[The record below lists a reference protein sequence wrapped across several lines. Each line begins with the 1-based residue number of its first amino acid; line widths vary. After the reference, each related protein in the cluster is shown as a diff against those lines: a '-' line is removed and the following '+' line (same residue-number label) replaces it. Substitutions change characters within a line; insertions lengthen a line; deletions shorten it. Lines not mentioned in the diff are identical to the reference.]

1 MFHPNFI
8 LRPSYICS
16 VCFFYGQILIYLW
29 RYLFCFLKSI
39 LPNPLSFLMPGVGLV
54 SLAAVFVLSRN
65 APPQQTFLVRS
76 FAWRDKNGCV
86 GDYLEKENILLLK
99 NMYSISI
106 SRSQEDYLS
115 LQGTFEVLDESLR
128 QGKNT
133 RTEIK
138 TQRNGDIK
146 PPFKFRK
153 GYAGNDNDNDNKLYL
168 TSNLR

>member
-1 MFHPNFI
+1 M
-8 LRPSYICS
+8 
-16 VCFFYGQILIYLW
+16 
-29 RYLFCFLKSI
+29 
-39 LPNPLSFLMPGVGLV
+39 
-54 SLAAVFVLSRN
+54 
-65 APPQQTFLVRS
+65 
-76 FAWRDKNGCV
+76 
-86 GDYLEKENILLLK
+86 EKENIQLLK